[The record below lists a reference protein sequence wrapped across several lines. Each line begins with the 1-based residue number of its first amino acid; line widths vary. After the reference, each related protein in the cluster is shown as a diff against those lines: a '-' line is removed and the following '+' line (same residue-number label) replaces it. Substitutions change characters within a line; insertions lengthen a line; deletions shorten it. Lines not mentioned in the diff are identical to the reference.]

1 MNDELIFL
9 IKKAIGS
16 ETRNSFCKMAG
27 ISAGNFSR
35 IMRGQRPSPD
45 ILLRISCCSKETVS
59 YEQLMSAAGYT
70 HNSGRGDIAILG
82 AISAGTPIEAIEAS
96 EGRIRLDYDCSGA
109 KEGNFALKVVGD
121 SMDAAN
127 IPDGSVVVV
136 RPQTSLDDGDI
147 GAFRINGDVTVK
159 RSYRKGENIVL
170 MPVSTNP
177 EHYPQIYA
185 PEDDVALLGKV
196 VMVLIDFE

>member
-1 MNDELIFL
+1 
-9 IKKAIGS
+9 
-16 ETRNSFCKMAG
+16 
-27 ISAGNFSR
+27 
-35 IMRGQRPSPD
+35 
-45 ILLRISCCSKETVS
+45 
-59 YEQLMSAAGYT
+59 
-70 HNSGRGDIAILG
+70 
-82 AISAGTPIEAIEAS
+82 
-96 EGRIRLDYDCSGA
+96 
-109 KEGNFALKVVGD
+109 
-121 SMDAAN
+121 MDAAN